1 MAPRALRQPASLRL
15 GSALF
20 LTTWCL
26 IAAFPIVWIA
36 AMSIKTPVDSF
47 AASPLDVV
55 LGPATLARERG
66 LSALD
71 SGVGLVVLWLAAR
84 IAFGPLSRLARR
96 LDRVATL
103 VISWGLVALSL
114 YAAASWLLPL
124 PVLDVGGGG
133 AAVWATLGVLLAA
146 LVALPLTRSG
156 AAPALFGWVGAAAV
170 FAVAFVAVFFVVL
183 PVALGALNGL
193 AGPLGRPIIGFT
205 TEHYLAVWVE
215 NEFWRNFVNSLIVT
229 TGVVTVSLT
238 VGTLAGYGLAR
249 SGSQLAFWILIA
261 GLVFRA
267 LPHSVLVAGYLPVFI
282 NSAEI
287 LEPILGESA
296 PTLYGQPLAVIAVLV
311 AINQPFTIW
320 MLRSFFQN
328 IPMDLDEA
336 ARVDGCTHFQAF
348 RWVIMPVMWPGV
360 ITTGLFS
367 FLLAYNDFLV
377 TSLLLDA
384 QNQTMVPAIAS
395 YFNRETTTTDQVE
408 AIAAAVSITAPL
420 FLLVMVFQRQIISG
434 LTAGAVKG

>member
-1 MAPRALRQPASLRL
+1 MAPSMRQPLGLRI
-15 GSALF
+15 GSAAF
-20 LTTWCL
+20 LTFWCL
-26 IAAFPIVWIA
+26 LAIFPLFWILV
-36 AMSIKTPVDSF
+36 MSFKSPVDAFSSNPVDVIF
-47 AASPLDVV
+47 GPVTRARGSGLSILDIAVGIAVIWGLWRLASRRIIPMAAGKGAGQTILFWLAVIVGAVVV
-55 LGPATLARERG
+55 L
-66 LSALD
+66 
-71 SGVGLVVLWLAAR
+71 
-84 IAFGPLSRLARR
+84 FG
-96 LDRVATL
+96 
-103 VISWGLVALSL
+103 
-114 YAAASWLLPL
+114 LLPL
-124 PVLDVGGGG
+124 AMG
-133 AAVWATLGVLLAA
+133 AINPLA
-146 LVALPLTRSG
+146 G
-156 AAPALFGWVGAAAV
+156 
-170 FAVAFVAVFFVVL
+170 
-183 PVALGALNGL
+183 ALGE
-193 AGPLGRPIIGFT
+193 PIIGLT
-205 TEHYLAVWVE
+205 TRHYESVWVDNAFYE
-215 NEFWRNFVNSLIVT
+215 NFINSMVIT
-229 TGVVTVSLT
+229 AGVVTISLT
-238 VGTLAGYGLAR
+238 IGTLAGYGLAR
-249 SGSQLAFWILIA
+249 SGSNLAFWLLIIA
-261 GLVFRA
+261 LVFRA

-287 LEPILGESA
+287 LRPILGDNA

-328 IPMDLDEA
+328 IPEELDEA

-384 QNQTMVPAIAS
+384 NNQTMVPAIAG

-420 FLLVMVFQRQIISG
+420 FLLVMVFQRQIVSG